1 MDGRF
6 LPALASGD
14 RTALA
19 AIHANELLPVYGKQN
34 AEILEL
40 VELSAAYRTRMNSR
54 NFLVVAATLAL
65 VALISL
71 VLVAAMALAAR
82 LIRTRIAMPLDATAQ
97 SLQRMADGDYDLA
110 FAGHERSDEIGMM
123 ARAAEIFRTTG
134 LAKREADRVQ
144 QQVVETLS
152 VGLSR
157 MADRDLEHRIDT
169 AFAASYEQLRQDYNE
184 AIDALARA
192 MGTVRVGA
200 SSVTASL
207 GDLRLAADDLA
218 LRNEHQAAS
227 LEEASATMTVVTNGV
242 RTTARSA
249 ADAQNAVEQAHRKA
263 AEGGEVVR
271 QAVEAMAAIENS
283 AGEIAQITSLI
294 DGIAFQTNLLALNAG
309 VEAARAGPAGA
320 GFAVVANEVRAL
332 AQRSAE
338 AAQSI
343 KDLIAA
349 SATHVTD
356 GVALVGDTGEKLREI
371 VGQVSA
377 ISRLVTDIA
386 ASTENQAEKL
396 QAINDTVGAL
406 DRMTQQN
413 AAMVEQS
420 TAATSALADE
430 AVRLTELVST
440 FRTRLPSREAMSGQ
454 AGEAMRRRI
463 AVELD
468 TDAQDRAPRTAMGI
482 AA

>member
-1 MDGRF
+1 M
-6 LPALASGD
+6 
-14 RTALA
+14 
-19 AIHANELLPVYGKQN
+19 
-34 AEILEL
+34 AE
-40 VELSAAYRTRMNSR
+40 
-54 NFLVVAATLAL
+54 
-65 VALISL
+65 
-71 VLVAAMALAAR
+71 
-82 LIRTRIAMPLDATAQ
+82 
-97 SLQRMADGDYDLA
+97 GDYDLA

-200 SSVTASL
+200 SSVTASP
-207 GDLRLAADDLA
+207 ADDLA

-249 ADAQNAVEQAHRKA
+249 ADAQNVVEQAHRKA

-468 TDAQDRAPRTAMGI
+468 TDAQDRTSRTAMGI